1 MSRSISLIL
10 CSNVVFLFLQ
20 MMDASRDNGSQYA
33 VIAPISFSA
42 DISPS
47 RQTRESSN
55 AFLQEHT
62 VLTEL
67 KSRDRSRGNIK
78 YVDLELNNVDHKS
91 CEEEETIFKKETTH
105 NPNKEDWTFPRPKAR
120 KIPPPIV
127 KPKPISKAKSTAQ
140 ISSSGDVTSSKLVR
154 QRTSSE
160 SDTVVPPSSVK
171 RPSRKAP
178 PPPKQLQQVQC
189 DKDITEVPSQPQ
201 PSSNGTKELVQIPL
215 PSLRSQSSER
225 ELKQVTSSSPPL
237 ANKEFVDGTSPK
249 QQRASPPQDGKVYRP
264 VRRAPPPPNKS
275 SEYINVV
282 KNGGKED
289 DDATFSTFFVSH
301 KKSQSLGYENVFPAK
316 DRSPSVPR
324 SSRVSASP
332 QRSDE
337 YENVIKKK
345 VLYKSDEGITP
356 SNLEYENVVVQ
367 STESKPN
374 NPPSESK
381 SDVVE
386 NGGGGDGMCPN
397 QETTPKNKEN
407 TNQKLATKRK
417 SVKKKKVISP
427 PHSPPPPPPPDVN
440 RKPISPGDHET
451 DNKVVVS
458 LSPPPPGR
466 TKRPM
471 APAPPPS
478 SAVRR
483 PNAPPPPPPDTTQAA
498 SLQVVLP
505 PPPPPPVETTTTKS
519 SSSESPSVP
528 HVTTSQIPIVHNSEP
543 LSEPQKNDTTVVNP
557 LDVKTTQVPTNASNG
572 KLINNKLSPDFS
584 KSNLAKRPPTSP
596 PSMPPPPPPTFPSS
610 FPSTPREHIAFIT
623 SSDVESGEDSNVTSA
638 SASETS
644 MQRVHQEGDSKDT
657 EVAGLVEGANSD
669 GDAYFIRQSSR
680 ELEPIE
686 EYADTESSGSVCI
699 ARAVSSEAL
708 DWTAEDSPNLKR
720 LNAGGDSSSSEYSRS
735 RKVLHNVESPLVST
749 REIGPTVSQ
758 KVNSETDNSSDLIAN
773 EETDPLVE
781 HNFDNP
787 VPREKDPTSM
797 ANPFWYRDSMMM
809 AVTGDNALNH
819 MSTRK
824 PPVPP
829 PRSTTL
835 GPPPVIQ
842 DLPASPA
849 HFRRVEPKTDEV
861 EESIEINLV
870 YAEDS
875 LTSNSS
881 NSGGPVPPPRFKSH
895 TYTAEELKPPPP
907 AAPPRD
913 RSSMTAQSRNARKPA
928 RVRAASFLTVSAG
941 KELNTVSV
949 TYMGSK
955 QVDHYVGQIN
965 DIARELQEKQSSP
978 IILYVATEKI
988 RLAAPNSTV
997 LLASFA
1003 VENILATTLCAINKR
1018 IVGIL
1023 VWKSRSLP
1031 SWHLIRCPDNLV
1043 AVGVLEAVQMA
1054 CETVKSDEIMEVS
1067 LYVDCCW
1074 K

>member
-1 MSRSISLIL
+1 MT
-10 CSNVVFLFLQ
+10 
-20 MMDASRDNGSQYA
+20 DASRDNGTQYA
-33 VIAPISFSA
+33 VIAPISFST

-67 KSRDRSRGNIK
+67 KNRDRSRGNVK
-78 YVDLELNNVDHKS
+78 YADLELNNADQEWR
-91 CEEEETIFKKETTH
+91 EEEEPVFKKD

-120 KIPPPIV
+120 KTPPPIIR
-127 KPKPISKAKSTAQ
+127 PKPITKAKSTAQ
-140 ISSSGDVTSSKLVR
+140 IPLSGDVTSIEPVK
-154 QRTSSE
+154 QRTTSE
-160 SDTVVPPSSVK
+160 SDTVVPPSKVR

-178 PPPKQLQQVQC
+178 PPPKQLQQMHC
-189 DKDITEVPSQPQ
+189 DKDIDEVPSQPQ
-201 PSSNGTKELVQIPL
+201 LLSNGTKELVQIPP

-225 ELKQVTSSSPPL
+225 ELKQVTSPSPPL
-237 ANKEFVDGTSPK
+237 ASKERVNQSPK
-249 QQRASPPQDGKVYRP
+249 QQGASPPQDGKVYRP
-264 VRRAPPPPNKS
+264 VRKAPPPPNKS

-282 KNGGKED
+282 KNGGRED
-289 DDATFSTFFVSH
+289 NDAIFSTFFVSH

-332 QRSDE
+332 QRSEE
-337 YENVIKKK
+337 YENVTKKK
-345 VLYKSDEGITP
+345 VLHKSDEGLAD
-356 SNLEYENVVVQ
+356 NLEYENVVQ
-367 STESKPN
+367 STESKPS
-374 NPPSESK
+374 SESK
-381 SDVVE
+381 PSVVD
-386 NGGGGDGMCPN
+386 NGGGTCPN

-407 TNQKLATKRK
+407 TNQRVATKRK

-440 RKPISPGDHET
+440 RKLMFPTET
-451 DNKVVVS
+451 DEKDVGS

-466 TKRPM
+466 TKRPT
-471 APAPPPS
+471 APVPPPP

-483 PNAPPPPPPDTTQAA
+483 PSAPPPPPPDATQAA

-505 PPPPPPVETTTTKS
+505 PPPPPPIETTIP
-519 SSSESPSVP
+519 SSEFPGVP
-528 HVTTSQIPIVHNSEP
+528 HVTTSQVPIVHNIEP
-543 LSEPQKNDTTVVNP
+543 LSEPQQNDTTAS
-557 LDVKTTQVPTNASNG
+557 LDVKTTQVSTIANS
-572 KLINNKLSPDFS
+572 KLANKLSPDFS

-596 PSMPPPPPPTFPSS
+596 PSIPPPPPPTFPSA
-610 FPSTPREHIAFIT
+610 FPFTPPGQKGHIACIT
-623 SSDVESGEDSNVTSA
+623 LSDVESGEDSNVTSA

-644 MQRVHQEGDSKDT
+644 MQQLQQEGDSKDT
-657 EVAGLVEGANSD
+657 EVASGLVEAVNSD
-669 GDAYFIRQSSR
+669 DSGAYLLRQSSR
-680 ELEPIE
+680 ELEPIT
-686 EYADTESSGSVCI
+686 EYADTESSGSVYI
-699 ARAVSSEAL
+699 TRTVSSDAL
-708 DWTAEDSPNLKR
+708 DWTSESTENSPDLKR
-720 LNAGGDSSSSEYSRS
+720 LNAGGDSSSSEGSRP
-735 RKVLHNVESPLVST
+735 RKVPHNVESPLVVR
-749 REIGPTVSQ
+749 REMSKTVSQ
-758 KVNSETDNSSDLIAN
+758 EINSETDKSDLGID
-773 EETDPLVE
+773 EETHLQE
-781 HNFDNP
+781 EYNP
-787 VPREKDPTSM
+787 VLREKDATSM
-797 ANPFWYRDSMMM
+797 ANPFWHRESMMM
-809 AVTGDNALNH
+809 AVTGDNAVNH

-829 PRSTTL
+829 PRSSTL
-835 GPPPVIQ
+835 NPPPEIQ
-842 DLPASPA
+842 DLLASPA
-849 HFRRVEPKTDEV
+849 HYRRVESKVKRDE
-861 EESIEINLV
+861 EQSDIEINLA

-875 LTSNSS
+875 LTSNTSASS
-881 NSGGPVPPPRFKSH
+881 DSGGPVPPPRFKPRN
-895 TYTAEELKPPPP
+895 YTTEELKPPPP

-913 RSSMTAQSRNARKPA
+913 RSSSSRAARQPT

-949 TYMGSK
+949 IYMGSK

-965 DIARELQEKQSSP
+965 DIARELQEKQSSS

-1067 LYVDCCW
+1067 MYVYFCCCFQLL